1 MRKQMNKKL
10 FLLVIFSSAS
20 FLFIPG
26 VAAGENCPVSHEKL
40 TQAVKSAVEKQNGGF
55 GNQEWAVA
63 VDRDGKICAV
73 TFSGSGPE
81 SEWLGSRPIAAEKA
95 YTVNAFSLNGY
106 ALSSANLY
114 ASVQPGN
121 SLYGTRETNPP
132 DSALLH
138 VGKLTDYGTP
148 KDPWIGKKL
157 GGFVAY
163 GGGLALYRDHQL
175 IGGLGVSGDTSC
187 ADHNVAWRIRESLGM
202 GNVPDGPSPAHND
215 AIIYDIGADGKN
227 ASGFG
232 QPKCHKQGAEVAQAI
247 GSGINVSH
255 Q

>member
-1 MRKQMNKKL
+1 MRA
-10 FLLVIFSSAS
+10 SSQGI
-20 FLFIPG
+20 LCTG
-26 VAAGENCPVSHEKL
+26 HERRTL
-40 TQAVKSAVEKQNGGF
+40 QTRRSSM
-55 GNQEWAVA
+55 QESSPTTA
-63 VDRDGKICAV
+63 RPKI
-73 TFSGSGPE
+73 
-81 SEWLGSRPIAAEKA
+81 R
-95 YTVNAFSLNGY
+95 
-106 ALSSANLY
+106 
-114 ASVQPGN
+114 
-121 SLYGTRETNPP
+121 
-132 DSALLH
+132 
-138 VGKLTDYGTP
+138 
-148 KDPWIGKKL
+148 WIGKKL

-215 AIIYDIGADGKN
+215 AIIYDIGADGKS